1 MERWRELHGQRKEVR
16 QRHKRHQR
24 DMERGRGTID
34 ARQFADDEALLG
46 EEEPEKPRAPG
57 DFPGAAT
64 RERMEKAAA
73 LARYGRRFFSF
84 FGLFLYFF
92 ISILKFDVWRLILS
106 MYTGARHH
114 YRTNNL

>member
-1 MERWRELHGQRKEVR
+1 MERWRELHAQRKEVR

-73 LARYGRRFFSF
+73 SARYGRTA
-84 FGLFLYFF
+84 
-92 ISILKFDVWRLILS
+92 FDE
-106 MYTGARHH
+106 
-114 YRTNNL
+114 